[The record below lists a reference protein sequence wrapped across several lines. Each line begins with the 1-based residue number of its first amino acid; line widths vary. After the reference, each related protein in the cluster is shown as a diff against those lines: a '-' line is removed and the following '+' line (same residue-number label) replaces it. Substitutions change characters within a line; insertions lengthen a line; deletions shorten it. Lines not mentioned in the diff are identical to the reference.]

1 MVAIPSFLLP
11 LQVYKEFL
19 GQVKALTIH
28 HLLDQFVRSKGT
40 GKAIPGK
47 NLKKKMIDSTVH
59 IGNICLY
66 VLLSV
71 FFVVFLKLLEWF
83 VIVKL
88 LKLQLATKLVEI
100 LCPTGPLFLS
110 PAEAQRG
117 LCGWERGFS
126 DFLLLSQGGNKAFPP
141 HPLHAAVLLFELPV
155 ENNKHPNF
163 E

>member
-1 MVAIPSFLLP
+1 
-11 LQVYKEFL
+11 
-19 GQVKALTIH
+19 
-28 HLLDQFVRSKGT
+28 
-40 GKAIPGK
+40 
-47 NLKKKMIDSTVH
+47 MIDSTVH

-71 FFVVFLKLLEWF
+71 FFFVVFLKLLEWF

-110 PAEAQRG
+110 PAETQRG

-126 DFLLLSQGGNKAFPP
+126 DFLLLSQGGNKVFPP